1 MSTVCKLG
9 KQCSFFKKRRDVC
22 VEVQT
27 AVGILQHR
35 NNILW
40 KGAKIQ
46 GRFFNEMK
54 KKKPTKQNTQTNK
67 KHLFPPCNQAYFVW
81 SHETVH
87 SNKQHFYLD
96 CYYSK
101 QISFFK
107 RFDRHE

>member
-54 KKKPTKQNTQTNK
+54 KKPNKTKY
-67 KHLFPPCNQAYFVW
+67 P
-81 SHETVH
+81 
-87 SNKQHFYLD
+87 NKQKAFVSSLQ
-96 CYYSK
+96 SSIFRLESRNSSL
-101 QISFFK
+101 QQATFLLRLLLFK
-107 RFDRHE
+107 ADFIF

>member
-54 KKKPTKQNTQTNK
+54 KKTQQNKTPKQTKSICFLLAIKHISFGVTKQFTPT
-67 KHLFPPCNQAYFVW
+67 
-81 SHETVH
+81 
-87 SNKQHFYLD
+87 SNIFT
-96 CYYSK
+96 
-101 QISFFK
+101 
-107 RFDRHE
+107 